1 MTFLLRITFRI
12 LIKLKSI
19 VLPSYLHEIRASS
32 TPNTH
37 SCKITSKYVLLNALS
52 YFWIMKMEILHF
64 LAGFVV
70 VVVLIMD
77 DLPAPY

>member
-1 MTFLLRITFRI
+1 MKSEHHQLQTNIPA
-12 LIKLKSI
+12 KLQ
-19 VLPSYLHEIRASS
+19 V
-32 TPNTH
+32 NMF
-37 SCKITSKYVLLNALS
+37 LLNALS